1 MPSSKTSNSML
12 AKRVLISGKVQGVG
26 FRYALADLARDMN
39 IQGWCRNLPSGEVEV
54 SIQGETLQVEKLL
67 TWLSQ
72 GPPSAMVAQVMIE
85 DQAILEPLLGESI
98 QTFEIRK

>member
-85 DQAILEPLLGESI
+85 DQAILEPLLGKSI